1 MCFQAEWRNLTAL
14 RASSVGRVFWK
25 GVTMRKFLFLMA
37 ISCFAVSVGVS
48 QDQVTVPRA
57 IVAYPDMVL
66 YNGKIMTMDDI
77 SPSTS
82 PGSVVEAIALRDKK
96 IMALGTDSEML
107 SYAGPETKK
116 MDLKGRTVV
125 PGVVDPH
132 THIHN
137 NYMSAWLEENPQAIE
152 SMGRTFS
159 VGGSTVEDLK
169 RGIELVLRERMGDA
183 PEGQWAFIN
192 LPTNDPDNPGSGT
205 GIGVKF
211 LQQKEMTL
219 QELDLL
225 APNHPVF
232 VRSHPASIINSAA
245 KREIQKIYGQM
256 PPLETADEQGFGEL
270 TDYNRSLVV
279 DGYFRLHPEELAAVV
294 EEGLHKYSAVGV
306 TSYVS
311 HIMGLQFL
319 NVFQTLVREDRM
331 PIRFGFTHYFGFQ
344 SNEDPSAFYM
354 RLGDMA
360 GLGTDYFW
368 SAGVGLGNIDSGPP
382 MICSSME
389 GPAELKEREWCRNA
403 PGSAFAK
410 GVLSAILARG
420 RIATGHAYG
429 DKGVDYLMDSVEE
442 AMEID
447 PTITLEY
454 VRSRRFSS
462 DHCGFYP
469 RPDQMPRMANLGWWI
484 SCGGNV
490 LSRSYPWL
498 EQYGMQYAKWI
509 SPVKSLIENGI
520 NVVYEMEAGVGVQ
533 SNTSEP
539 YWAQGYALIS
549 RKNEYGAM
557 VTPEEAID
565 RVTLMKMSTAWPA
578 KYALREK
585 DLGTL
590 EAGKMGDLLVLNKDY
605 FTIPVNEI
613 PEVFPVMTMVGGNIL
628 VLRSEYADEIG
639 VSPIGPQLIFRERNR
654 YTGSGD

>member
-1 MCFQAEWRNLTAL
+1 MRMFLQLIAISILTAT
-14 RASSVGRVFWK
+14 AS
-25 GVTMRKFLFLMA
+25 L
-37 ISCFAVSVGVS
+37 S

-57 IVAYPDMVL
+57 IAAYPDMVL
-66 YNGKIMTMDDI
+66 YNGKIVTMNDT
-77 SPSTS
+77 STNQT
-82 PGSVVEAIALRDKK
+82 PGTIVESMAIRNKR
-96 IMALGTDSEML
+96 IQGLGTTAEMM
-107 SYAGPETKK
+107 SYAGPQTRKI
-116 MDLKGRTVV
+116 DLKGRTVI
-125 PGVVDPH
+125 PGIVDPH

-137 NYMSAWLEENPQAIE
+137 NYMAVWLEENPGAIE

-159 VGGSTVEDLK
+159 VGGTTVEELK
-169 RGIELVLRERMGDA
+169 QGIELVLRERMGNS

-211 LQQKEMTL
+211 LQQKEITL

-245 KREIQKIYGQM
+245 KKEIEQIYGQM
-256 PPLETADEQGFGEL
+256 PPLEVVDEQGFGEL

-279 DGYFRLHPEELAAVV
+279 DGYFRLHPEQLASVV
-294 EEGLHKYSAVGV
+294 EEGLHKYAAVGV

-319 NVFQTLVREDRM
+319 NVFQTLVRENRM

-360 GLGTDYFW
+360 GLGTEHFW

-389 GPAELKEREWCRNA
+389 GPPEVKEREWCRNA

-410 GVLSAILARG
+410 GVLSAILARA

-429 DKGVDYLMDSVEE
+429 DKGVDYLMDTVDE
-442 AMEID
+442 AMQID
-447 PTITLEY
+447 PTITLDY

-498 EQYGMQYAKWI
+498 EQYGMQYEKWI
-509 SPVKSLIENGI
+509 SPVKSLISHGI
-520 NVVYEMEAGVGVQ
+520 RVVYENEAGVQ
-533 SNTSEP
+533 INNDAEA
-539 YWAQGYALIS
+539 YWDQGYALIS
-549 RKNEYGAM
+549 RMNEYG
-557 VTPEEAID
+557 VLVSPEEAID
-565 RVTLMKMSTAWPA
+565 RVTLLKMSTSWPA
-578 KYALREK
+578 EYALRE
-585 DLGTL
+585 DELGTL
-590 EAGKMGDLLVLNKDY
+590 ESGKLADLLVLNKDY
-605 FTIPVNEI
+605 FTIPENEI
-613 PEVFPVMTMVGGNIL
+613 PQVFPVMTIVGGKIL
-628 VLRSEYADEIG
+628 VLRQEYADQIG
-639 VSPIGPQLIFRERNR
+639 MSPIGPQLNFRKNNR
-654 YTGSGD
+654 YTSSGG